1 MGVLSNAIRLGASQP
16 AAADDAYQIEKSLR
30 FNPSDSAYLSRT
42 FSSTGSQRT
51 WTLSYWVKK
60 NKNGEWQWNFCQ
72 NSSGTDLIIGFR
84 NDDTFGCQQD
94 ADSVGRKTTA
104 QFRDPS
110 AWYHFLIKCNT
121 TSGTADERLQIYC
134 NGVRVDDTNGS
145 GTISQNHPFPF
156 NTNVSHDIARYA
168 ATPTYSHVSLA
179 DAHFIDGL
187 ALSPAAFGSFDSTG
201 VWNPKAFA
209 LPTPN
214 KGATHSSTL
223 VATNNGSSASF
234 NSGNPATHAF
244 DGIYVP
250 GTNSNWANVLAS
262 GAGQLVKLTYTPAT
276 AISAPSTVRVF
287 TYTGDSGDRVY
298 IRFNGKGRSKSIEE
312 LGYTLQ
318 VSAWVDVSEL
328 LPKGEDITEI
338 AVERTAAGSGS
349 GAPIGGI
356 EIDGVILID
365 GKTDPTTR
373 NNQNDGTVW
382 SDGTK
387 TGTVHSADDDQTEAF
402 NSNLGDSWL
411 AGTNSTS
418 TLTLPH
424 KIKINTLLEIS
435 TQIDSGADDYGV

>member
-1 MGVLSNAIRLGASQP
+1 MTVLNNNMFGAAVIANT
-16 AAADDAYQIEKSLR
+16 AAEGGDSAYEIEKSLR
-30 FNPSDSAYLSRT
+30 FNPSDSTYLSRT
-42 FSSTGSQRT
+42 FSSAGSQRT

-209 LPTPN
+209 LPAP
-214 KGATHSSTL
+214 
-223 VATNNGSSASF
+223 NNGTTWGADQM
-234 NSGNPATHAF
+234 SGSF
-244 DGIYVP
+244 DGSNNWTKVFDGDLSTYGYP
-250 GTNSNWANVLAS
+250 GI
-262 GAGQLVKLTYTPAT
+262 GQTVTFTPDD
-276 AISAPSTVRVF
+276 P
-287 TYTGDSGDRVY
+287 
-298 IRFNGKGRSKSIEE
+298 
-312 LGYTLQ
+312 
-318 VSAWVDVSEL
+318 
-328 LPKGEDITEI
+328 I
-338 AVERTAAGSGS
+338 ACT
-349 GAPIGGI
+349 
-356 EIDGVILID
+356 
-365 GKTDPTTR
+365 
-373 NNQNDGTVW
+373 
-382 SDGTK
+382 
-387 TGTVHSADDDQTEAF
+387 
-402 NSNLGDSWL
+402 
-411 AGTNSTS
+411 
-418 TLTLPH
+418 
-424 KIKINTLLEIS
+424 
-435 TQIDSGADDYGV
+435 